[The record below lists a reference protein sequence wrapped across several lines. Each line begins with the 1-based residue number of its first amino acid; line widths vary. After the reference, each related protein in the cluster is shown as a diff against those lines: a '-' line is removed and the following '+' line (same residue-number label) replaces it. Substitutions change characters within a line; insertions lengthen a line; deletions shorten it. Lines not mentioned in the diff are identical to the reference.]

1 MNFLAHIFGLFGF
14 IFFIGSIQ
22 VKQKNNLLIFQL
34 IANTLYT
41 VSYFMLGAFSAVL
54 TNIINIIRC
63 IVFSVFDK
71 KKSILISLVILTLLI
86 IPFVYNSLYDL
97 LPVIITIIYIFSTWQ
112 DNMKIVRI
120 FFVVAAFL
128 WIVYNLHVGAVMPLI
143 GNVFEIISGVL
154 ALIRFKSNK
163 ENA

>member
-1 MNFLAHIFGLFGF
+1 
-14 IFFIGSIQ
+14 
-22 VKQKNNLLIFQL
+22 
-34 IANTLYT
+34 
-41 VSYFMLGAFSAVL
+41 MLGAFSAVL

-71 KKSILISLVILTLLI
+71 KKSILINLVILTFLI
-86 IPFVYNSLYDL
+86 IPFVYNSLFDL

-112 DNMKIVRI
+112 DNMKIVRL
-120 FFVVAAFL
+120 FFVIAAFL